1 MADIKGPRI
10 RERVKGQAAAS
21 VEEATTAKKSKRKIG
36 RPQKPL
42 HEEVLKLKAF
52 NLPLSLIEKIVEHS
66 DKYCD
71 GNASA
76 FAKEVFN
83 AYFESKKEK

>member
-10 RERVKGQAAAS
+10 RERVKGQAATT
-21 VEEATTAKKSKRKIG
+21 VEEATTAKKGKRKIG
-36 RPQKPL
+36 RPQKSL

-52 NLPLSLIEKIVEHS
+52 NLPLSLIEKIVNYA
-66 DKYCD
+66 DQKYD

-76 FAKEVFN
+76 LAIDVFKEF
-83 AYFESKKEK
+83 FENRGNK

>member
-10 RERVKGQAAAS
+10 RERVKGQAAS
-21 VEEATTAKKSKRKIG
+21 TVEEATTAKKGKRKIG

-52 NLPLSLIEKIVEHS
+52 NLPLSLIETIVQYA
-66 DKYCD
+66 DQKYD

-76 FAKEVFN
+76 FAKDVFKE
-83 AYFESKKEK
+83 YFEKKENK

>member
-10 RERVKGQAAAS
+10 RERVKGQAAS
-21 VEEATTAKKSKRKIG
+21 TVEEATTAKKGKRKIG

-52 NLPLSLIEKIVEHS
+52 NLPLSLIETIVHYA
-66 DKYCD
+66 DQKYD

-76 FAKEVFN
+76 FAKDVFREF
-83 AYFESKKEK
+83 FEKKGNK